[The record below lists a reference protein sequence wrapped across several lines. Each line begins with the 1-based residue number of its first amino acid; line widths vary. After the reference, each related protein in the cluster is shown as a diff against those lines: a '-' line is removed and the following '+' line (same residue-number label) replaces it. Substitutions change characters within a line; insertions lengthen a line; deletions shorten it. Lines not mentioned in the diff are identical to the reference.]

1 MGLEDVYVFSD
12 NVLAPDGLTRIS
24 ASKRLDRELRR
35 DRRVLD
41 PTGSIEARQQAKQR
55 EIGLIPLDE
64 QGRAMCWCGDCLT
77 WQRREAFGRD
87 VLRGGKPRRVCKTC
101 EAEAKR
107 KLYAQE
113 AAGQGREVR
122 TYKRQLAAM
131 TDGG

>member
-1 MGLEDVYVFSD
+1 MDDVYTFSEHI
-12 NVLAPDGLTRIS
+12 LADDRITRVS
-24 ASKRLDRELRR
+24 GSVKLDRDLKR
-35 DRRVLD
+35 DRRALD